1 MIEKLVK
8 KWERH
13 AIPGF
18 MRYIVLLYAAGF
30 LVGIINQSFYY
41 EWLMLDIDKVLEGQ
55 IWRLVTFII
64 QPMSG
69 SGLLME
75 ALMLFIYYSIGTS
88 IERLRGA
95 SRFNLFYFNGVI
107 INIVCQ
113 VIIYIG
119 TYLYY
124 GVGLSYPVSLT
135 YFNNT
140 LFLALALM
148 LPDMTFLLMFFI
160 PVKAKYFVIIYAV
173 MFGYQIFEG
182 FYASPLIGI
191 CTLLL
196 ITAAVYN
203 MLLFYRPWGK
213 HIPGQRKRQK
223 AFMNNFSDG
232 IRYNRANNAG
242 PAGNRTAPGN
252 VTPFPGTVTRH
263 KCAVCGRTERD
274 GYDLE
279 FRFCSKCNGNYE
291 YCMEHIGNHTHVE

>member
-18 MRYIVLLYAAGF
+18 MKYIVLLYAAGF
-30 LVGIINQSFYY
+30 LVGIINPLFYY
-41 EWLMLDIDKVLEGQ
+41 EWMMLDIDKVLDGQ
-55 IWRLVTFII
+55 VWRLITFII
-64 QPMSG
+64 QPMDRS
-69 SGLLME
+69 SILME
-75 ALMLFIYYSIGTS
+75 AIMLFVYYSIGNS

-95 SRFNLFYFNGVI
+95 SRFNLFYFNGII

-113 VIIYIG
+113 IIIYVG

-124 GVGLSYPVSLT
+124 GYGLSYPVSLT

-160 PVKAKYFVIIYAV
+160 PVKAKYFIFIYALT
-173 MFGYQIFEG
+173 FGYQIYEG
-182 FYASPLIGI
+182 FSASVLVGL
-191 CTLLL
+191 CMTLL
-196 ITAAVYN
+196 IIAAIFN
-203 MLLFYRPWGK
+203 MLLFYRPWGNK
-213 HIPGQRKRQK
+213 LPGQRRRAK
-223 AFMNNFSDG
+223 AFKKGFVGGMNYRQPGSEG
-232 IRYNRANNAG
+232 VSAG
-242 PAGNRTAPGN
+242 
-252 VTPFPGTVTRH
+252 VYPFPGNISRH

-274 GYDLE
+274 GDNLE

-291 YCMEHIGNHTHVE
+291 YCMDHISNHTHVE